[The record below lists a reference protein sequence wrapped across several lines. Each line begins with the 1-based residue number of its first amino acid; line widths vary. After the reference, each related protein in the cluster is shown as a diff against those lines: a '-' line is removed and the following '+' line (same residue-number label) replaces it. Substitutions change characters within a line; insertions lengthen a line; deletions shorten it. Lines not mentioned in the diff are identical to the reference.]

1 MTVPHVHD
9 LPVRIAPSLLACDFS
24 RIADEVRRVEEGGAD
39 WLHLDVMDGHF
50 VPNISF
56 GPPVVEAIHRVAKI
70 PLDVHI
76 MIDRPL
82 EYAEAFAKAGSDILT
97 FHIESKDIAGA
108 TIEKIRGLGMKV
120 GITIN
125 PGTEVA
131 AIVPYLDQ
139 VDMVLVMSVWPG
151 FGGQSFMPEVLDKIR
166 QLREEHGFA
175 RDIEID
181 GGIAPE
187 TIARAAAAGA
197 NVFVAGTAI
206 YGAPDVAARISELR
220 AEASAAYARP

>member
-108 TIEKIRGLGMKV
+108 TIEKIRDLGMKV

>member
-1 MTVPHVHD
+1 MTVSHD

-56 GPPVVEAIHRVAKI
+56 GPPVVEAIHRVATI

-97 FHIESKDIAGA
+97 FHIEAKDDAGP

-125 PGTEVA
+125 PGTAVDDIAPFLTE
-131 AIVPYLDQ
+131 

-166 QLREEHGFA
+166 QLRDVHGFA

-187 TIARAAAAGA
+187 TIAQAAAAGA

-206 YGAPDVAARISELR
+206 YGAPDVAVRISELR
-220 AEASAAYARP
+220 AEASAAYARS

>member
-97 FHIESKDIAGA
+97 FHIEAKDMAGA